1 MANIHK
7 DLEKNLENLGI
18 TYILRNTLNYS
29 AEDIPESEADEIT
42 VYKHYDD
49 DGNYDLRFYSYKLP
63 KSKLVDVEWIMNKWS
78 KSTDNTYETFTKD
91 FKKILDKKGYKNGIS
106 VYPTT
111 YGIGIFVVFTHRDQ
125 IENIK
130 KDIEGI
136 LTEYEIDYKTTTSE
150 AGWVFQYRI
159 SKSKENINKLK
170 QIEI

>member
-1 MANIHK
+1 MANL
-7 DLEKNLENLGI
+7 DKNLEADLKSLGK
-18 TYILRNTLNYS
+18 TYSLNNTKDYAN
-29 AEDIPESEADEIT
+29 DNVSEKDADEIIVFDT
-42 VYKHYDD
+42 S
-49 DGNYDLRFYSYKLP
+49 GFAEFYTYRLP
-63 KSKLVDVEWIMNKWS
+63 KKKLVDVEWVMNKWS

-91 FKKILDKKGYKNGIS
+91 FKKILDKKGYKNCIS

-125 IENIK
+125 IGNIK

-170 QIEI
+170 QIKI